1 MLPLPS
7 GWASMTR
14 YHDQHRRRKRFS
26 PWRFDIERPERGTL
40 ELACAMCVLLSV
52 EGRTSRPAP
61 LGGRREECWRSVEF
75 GMS

>member
-1 MLPLPS
+1 MAHSQAAALLL
-7 GWASMTR
+7 G
-14 YHDQHRRRKRFS
+14 
-26 PWRFDIERPERGTL
+26 L
-40 ELACAMCVLLSV
+40 LLVLLLLLVLVLVV